1 MAVALLLSTG
11 VALAAAISGTQGNDT
26 LRGTRR
32 ADQIYGLNGR
42 DTLKGFAGGDELY
55 GGAGLDRLVGSG
67 GNDEIYGGNGQDKL
81 LGGNGAD
88 YLNSAD
94 GDPNDTVDCG
104 NPDDGATDRVVR
116 DVGDMALSCNA
127 TEGDPMPETS

>member
-1 MAVALLLSTG
+1 MQPHHPERGPSGVRRPPRKRRWSGKKGECVRRTGLVAATMAVALLLSTG

-67 GNDEIYGGNGQDKL
+67 GNDEI
-81 LGGNGAD
+81 
-88 YLNSAD
+88 
-94 GDPNDTVDCG
+94 
-104 NPDDGATDRVVR
+104 
-116 DVGDMALSCNA
+116 
-127 TEGDPMPETS
+127 